1 MNRLVIIGNGFDMAH
16 GLKTSYMNFINWYW
30 EQRLNALLT
39 ENSAVSEDCLC
50 KLEIRNTRGYPSW
63 FSYFRTHSWRDVITK
78 EWKCPPLDIIN
89 FFKNNPD
96 DFSVTFS
103 SFFETIMQSI
113 ETKGWVDIEND
124 YYQLL
129 KRCAENDKCDFSV
142 KELNE
147 QLLFLQSKLVEY
159 LRTLTGILPISNIL
173 NAIKDKICIE
183 DLSIKGKAL
192 AKIIDDGIVFDTN
205 SFDDNRYMN
214 ERFSGLESEHTM
226 LLCFNYTGTAKLYEQ
241 FGGLIVNYIHGELE
255 HPEHIIFGYGDELDK
270 NYQDIR
276 DKNDNELLRN
286 VKSIRYLE
294 TRNYHKM
301 LDFLEAAPFQ
311 VLIMGH
317 SCGNSDRTL
326 LNTVFEH
333 ENCVSIK
340 PFYHI
345 WDDGTDTY
353 LELVQNI
360 SRNFTNM
367 KLFRDR
373 VVNKEQCQTM

>member
-16 GLKTSYMNFINWYW
+16 GLKTSYKDFINWYW
-30 EQRLNALLT
+30 DRRVDAFVGNIT
-39 ENSAVSEDCLC
+39 KVSEDSLC
-50 KLEIRNTRGYPSW
+50 KLAIKDSPNLSCW
-63 FSYFRTHSWRDVITK
+63 NVFAFDNSYFKDIRGNRTCSGYEVITELQK
-78 EWKCPPLDIIN
+78 YPDI
-89 FFKNNPD
+89 
-96 DFSVTFS
+96 FSVDSTP
-103 SFFETIMQSI
+103 FFGTILQSI
-113 ETKGWVDIEND
+113 ETKGWVDIENE

-129 KRCAENDKCDFSV
+129 KKCTGTTDCGYTV

-147 QLLFLQSKLVEY
+147 QLAYLQKKLVEY
-159 LRTLTGILPISNIL
+159 LS
-173 NAIKDKICIE
+173 AIDVPETIETINSAIRENICIE
-183 DLSIKGKAL
+183 DLSIDGKAL
-192 AKIIDDGIVFDTN
+192 AKTMGVIEYDTN
-205 SFDDNRYMN
+205 AFDDNRYMD
-214 ERFSGLESEHTM
+214 ERFSGMPPERTM
-226 LLCFNYTGTAKLYEQ
+226 LLCFNYTGTVKEYEQ
-241 FGGLIVNYIHGELE
+241 YGGLILNYIHGELE

-270 NYQDIR
+270 NYQDIL
-276 DKNDNELLRN
+276 DKQDNELLKN
-286 VKSIRYLE
+286 VKSVKYLE

-301 LDFLEAAPFQ
+301 LDFLMAAPFQ

-340 PFYHI
+340 PFYHK
-345 WDDGTDTY
+345 WEDGSDNY

-373 VVNKEQCQTM
+373 VVNKEQCKTM

>member
-16 GLKTSYMNFINWYW
+16 GLKTSYKDFINWYW
-30 EQRLNALLT
+30 DRRVDAFVGNI
-39 ENSAVSEDCLC
+39 SKVSEDSLC
-50 KLEIRNTRGYPSW
+50 KLTIKDNPNLSCWNVFAFEN
-63 FSYFRTHSWRDVITK
+63 SYFKDIRGNRTCSGYEVITELQK
-78 EWKCPPLDIIN
+78 Y
-89 FFKNNPD
+89 PD
-96 DFSVTFS
+96 TFSVDSTP
-103 SFFETIMQSI
+103 FFGTIIQSI
-113 ETKGWVDIEND
+113 ETRGWVDIEND

-129 KRCAENDKCDFSV
+129 KECSENTDCGYTV

-147 QLLFLQSKLVEY
+147 QMAFLQEKLVEY
-159 LRTLTGILPISNIL
+159 LRTIDVPVTIETINS
-173 NAIKDKICIE
+173 AIRENICIE

-192 AKIIDDGIVFDTN
+192 AKTMGVIEYDTN
-205 SFDDNRYMN
+205 AFDDNRYMD
-214 ERFSGLESEHTM
+214 ERFSGMPPERTM
-226 LLCFNYTGTAKLYEQ
+226 LLCFNYTGTVKEYEQ
-241 FGGLIVNYIHGELE
+241 YGGLILNYIHGELE

-270 NYQDIR
+270 DYQDIL
-276 DKNDNELLRN
+276 DKQDNELLKN
-286 VKSIRYLE
+286 VKSVKYLE

-301 LDFLEAAPFQ
+301 LDFLMAAPFQ

-340 PFYHI
+340 PFYHK
-345 WDDGTDTY
+345 WEDGSDNY

-373 VVNKEQCQTM
+373 VVNKEQCKTI